1 MTWFLD
7 QVEFQVIH
15 GDTGDGFVALDD
27 IILKHKEECPFTP
40 EAARPAPPTTT
51 MSTPV
56 PTEPP
61 GRKKLIIIVKILLER
76 RFLL

>member
-1 MTWFLD
+1 M
-7 QVEFQVIH
+7 VH

-27 IILKHKEECPFTP
+27 IILKHNAECPFTP

-51 MSTPV
+51 MSTPI

-61 GRKKLIIIVKILLER
+61 GRN
-76 RFLL
+76 